1 MTKTVTRTVTGA
13 LPVADQS
20 FYGTIVSMT
29 PDRGGGYLMRFD
41 PAWFLSGVTANV
53 LYAEDQHKT
62 CAPRA
67 CEGVPDDYAVLEGG
81 HRALT
86 FLVPA
91 GTRGTVLVHGV
102 QGKTVSVVDLAKYV
116 RQGFHAKIFEPLVS
130 GVWIQVHID
139 TVSAFR
145 QQYRP

>member
-1 MTKTVTRTVTGA
+1 MTGA
-13 LPVADQS
+13 LPAADQS

-29 PDRGGGYLMRFD
+29 PDRGGGYVMRFD

-53 LYAEDQHKT
+53 LYAEGQHKT

-91 GTRGTVLVHGV
+91 ATRGTVLLHGV
-102 QGKTVSVVDLAKYV
+102 PGTTVSVAELARYV
-116 RQGFHAKIFEPLVS
+116 RQGFHAKIFEPLIS

-139 TVSAFR
+139 TVTTFR

>member
-1 MTKTVTRTVTGA
+1 MTGA
-13 LPVADQS
+13 LPTADQS

-29 PDRGGGYLMRFD
+29 PDRGGGYVMRFD

-67 CEGVPDDYAVLEGG
+67 CAGVPDDYAILEGG

-91 GTRGTVLVHGV
+91 TTHGTVLVHGLP
-102 QGKTVSVVDLAKYV
+102 GTTVSVGALAKYV
-116 RQGFHAKIFEPLVS
+116 RQGYKAKIFEPLLS

-139 TVSAFR
+139 TVTSFR

>member
-1 MTKTVTRTVTGA
+1 VAVTGG
-13 LPVADQS
+13 LPVGDQS
-20 FYGTIVSMT
+20 LYGTIVSMT
-29 PDRGGGYLMRFD
+29 PDRGGSYLMRFD

-67 CEGVPDDYAVLEGG
+67 CDGVPDDYAVLEGG

-91 GTRGTVLVHGV
+91 ATRGTVLVHDLPGT
-102 QGKTVSVVDLAKYV
+102 TVSVAALAKYV
-116 RQGFHAKIFEPLVS
+116 SQGLKAKIFEPLLS

-139 TVSAFR
+139 TVTTFR

>member
-1 MTKTVTRTVTGA
+1 VTGA
-13 LPVADQS
+13 LPTGDQS

-29 PDRGGGYLMRFD
+29 PDRGGGYVMRFD

-67 CEGVPDDYAVLEGG
+67 CDGVPDDYAVLEGG

-91 GTRGTVLVHGV
+91 ATRGSVLVHGV
-102 QGKTVSVVDLAKYV
+102 TGSTVSVAQLAQYV
-116 RQGFHAKIFEPLVS
+116 RQGFKAKIFEPLIS

-139 TVSAFR
+139 TVQTFR